1 MFRPVPDVRGL
12 ECTWPKEPQAQMFDL
27 SPQEKQ
33 RAGKQGLAEN
43 LSCENESS

>member
-1 MFRPVPDVRGL
+1 MFRPVQDVRDL
-12 ECTWPKEPQAQMFDL
+12 ECTWPKEPKAQMLDL

-43 LSCENESS
+43 LSFENESN